1 MQANLALLGNRTL
14 REICILGSHDAGM
27 SEHGAHTAFGYEC
40 NTKTQFVNIWA
51 QLNLGTR
58 YFDIRPVMSGGNF
71 YTGHYSDTGVVG
83 WQGANGQSML
93 DIIHQVNEF
102 TSKYQELIILDMSHA
117 RNTDSRSHGYQPF
130 TEAEWKRL
138 LALLMSINNRCILA
152 NPHTVDLTGLK
163 LDQYIGGRASVI
175 IVINPHDDFS
185 LDEFEYS
192 GIYFR
197 KNFPKYDN
205 YSDTD
210 NVKKMMSDQLEKMKS
225 HKKYPTESYF
235 VLSWTLTQSAEQA
248 SLCPTSILEL
258 AKKANE
264 HIAKIPAECTQS
276 CYPSV
281 LYIDGIKTYES
292 LGVVMSINH
301 IAKP

>member
-1 MQANLALLGNRTL
+1 
-14 REICILGSHDAGM
+14 
-27 SEHGAHTAFGYEC
+27 
-40 NTKTQFVNIWA
+40 
-51 QLNLGTR
+51 
-58 YFDIRPVMSGGNF
+58 
-71 YTGHYSDTGVVG
+71 
-83 WQGANGQSML
+83 ML

-102 TSKYQELIILDMSHA
+102 TSKYRELIILDMSHA

-130 TEAEWKRL
+130 TETEWKRL
-138 LALLMSINNRCILA
+138 LALLMSINNRFILA
-152 NPHTVDLTGLK
+152 NPHTVDLTKLK

-225 HKKYPTESYF
+225 HKEYPTESYF
-235 VLSWTLTQSAEQA
+235 VLSWTLTQSDYQA
-248 SLCPTSILEL
+248 TSCSTSILEL
-258 AKKANE
+258 AKKANK
-264 HIAKIPAECTQS
+264 HIAKIPAECTQL

-281 LYIDGIKTYES
+281 LYIDGIETYGS
-292 LGVVMSINH
+292 LDVVISINH